1 MIHIISKRNDSLNII
16 LLCTLHYPVSFLF
29 IIYSIY
35 LFVRVSKYSKSS
47 CKIIKSAYDWRNS
60 FKNKKYL
67 YSLSFHIQKLF
78 AEMAFRLLNLKIFQ
92 TQVISHISSPG
103 DDWLIDLFYAANRL
117 LKKPKTLN
125 FPSSKLSLGY
135 CMLARDPTIS
145 PNFLPIE

>member
-1 MIHIISKRNDSLNII
+1 MTEKGEEFRLMLMIHIISKRNDSLNII

-92 TQVISHISSPG
+92 T
-103 DDWLIDLFYAANRL
+103 
-117 LKKPKTLN
+117 
-125 FPSSKLSLGY
+125 
-135 CMLARDPTIS
+135 
-145 PNFLPIE
+145 